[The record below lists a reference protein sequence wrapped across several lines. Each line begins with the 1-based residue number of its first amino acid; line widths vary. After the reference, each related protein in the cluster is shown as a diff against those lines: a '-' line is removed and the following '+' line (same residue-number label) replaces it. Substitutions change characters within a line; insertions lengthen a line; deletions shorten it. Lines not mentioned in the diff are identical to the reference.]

1 MTPVLSVVI
10 PTRNRREI
18 LMTTLRALAGQHGL
32 EGGFEV
38 IVADDGSVDGSVELL
53 RGSAFEAFDFH
64 LLALDAGGP
73 ARARN
78 RAIAEASADRV
89 LVLGDDTVPTSNA
102 LSVHMRVAGGRE
114 VAVQG
119 RIEWDPDHPVTDFM
133 SYLAPAGPQFWFRG
147 LVDGGAVPWPQ
158 ILGSNLSAP
167 THWFQTET
175 YDEDFTDA
183 CMEDTELAYRW
194 KGKGWTA
201 VWSDRALCHHRHR
214 YDDVGPFLDRQRRA
228 GRWARLAV
236 RKNPGMVFKVVA
248 QPLLTTPWQFA
259 RAGVRQVAGRDRQV
273 DRWDLQCRAAF
284 FRGFFFGLS
293 E

>member
-1 MTPVLSVVI
+1 MTRVLSVVI
-10 PTRNRREI
+10 PTRNRQKI
-18 LMTTLRALAGQHGL
+18 LMTTLRALAVQRGL
-32 EGGFEV
+32 DGGLEV
-38 IVADDGSVDGSVELL
+38 IVTDDGSVDGSVELL

-89 LVLGDDTVPTSNA
+89 LVLGDDTVPTPNA
-102 LSVHMRVAGGRE
+102 LAVHMRMAGNRE

-147 LVDGGAVPWPQ
+147 LADGGPVGWTQ

-167 THWFQTET
+167 TRWFRLEA
-175 YDEDFTDA
+175 YDERFSDA

-194 KGKGWTA
+194 HRRGWTA
-201 VWSDRALCHHRHR
+201 VWSDRALCYHRHR
-214 YDDVGPFLDRQRRA
+214 YDDAGPFLDRQRRA
-228 GRWARLAV
+228 GHWARLAV
-236 RKNPGMVFKVVA
+236 SKNPGMIFKVVA
-248 QPLLTTPWQFA
+248 QPLLTTPWKA
-259 RAGVRQVAGRDRQV
+259 VRTVGRRLIGRADQV

-284 FRGFFFGLS
+284 FRGFFLGL
-293 E
+293 

>member
-1 MTPVLSVVI
+1 MTRVLSVVI
-10 PTRNRREI
+10 PTRNRQKI
-18 LMTTLRALAGQHGL
+18 LMTTLRALAVQRGL
-32 EGGFEV
+32 DGGFEV
-38 IVADDGSVDGSVELL
+38 IVADDGSVDGSGELL
-53 RGSAFEAFDFH
+53 RGSVFEAFD
-64 LLALDAGGP
+64 LRVLTLDAGGP

-89 LVLGDDTVPTSNA
+89 LVLGDDTVPTPNA
-102 LSVHMRVAGGRE
+102 LAVHLRMAGNRE

-147 LVDGGAVPWPQ
+147 LADGGPVPWPQ

-167 THWFQTET
+167 TRWFRKEG
-175 YDEDFTDA
+175 YDERFSDA

-194 KGKGWTA
+194 HRRGWTA

-214 YDDVGPFLDRQRRA
+214 YDEVGPFLDRQRRA

-236 RKNPGMVFKVVA
+236 SKNPGMIFKVVA
-248 QPLLTTPWQFA
+248 QPLFTTPWKA
-259 RAGVRQVAGRDRQV
+259 VRAGGRRLIGRGHQV

-284 FRGFFFGLS
+284 FRGFFLGL
-293 E
+293 

>member
-1 MTPVLSVVI
+1 
-10 PTRNRREI
+10 
-18 LMTTLRALAGQHGL
+18 MTTLRALAGQHGL
-32 EGGFEV
+32 EDGFEV
-38 IVADDGSVDGSVELL
+38 IVADDGSADGSVELL

-78 RAIAEASADRV
+78 RAIAEAAADRV
-89 LVLGDDTVPTSNA
+89 LVLGDDTVPTPNA
-102 LSVHMRVAGGRE
+102 LSVHLRVAGGRE

-133 SYLAPAGPQFWFRG
+133 SYLAPAGPQFWFKG
-147 LVDGGAVPWPQ
+147 LEDAGPIPWPQ

-167 THWFQTET
+167 THWFRTEA
-175 YDEDFTDA
+175 YDEAFTDA

-194 KGKGWTA
+194 YRRGWTA

-214 YDDVGPFLDRQRRA
+214 YDDAGPFLDRQRRA

-236 RKNPGMVFKVVA
+236 RKNPRMVFKVVA
-248 QPLLTTPWQFA
+248 QPLLTTPWQCV
-259 RAGVRQVAGRDRQV
+259 RAGARQIAGRGRQV

-284 FRGFFFGLS
+284 FRGFFFGFP